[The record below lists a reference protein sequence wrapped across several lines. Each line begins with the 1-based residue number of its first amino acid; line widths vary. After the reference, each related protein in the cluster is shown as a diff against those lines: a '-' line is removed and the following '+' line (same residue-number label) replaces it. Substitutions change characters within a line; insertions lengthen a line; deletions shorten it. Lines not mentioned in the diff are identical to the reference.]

1 MELGLP
7 YGPPPT
13 PDYAQSRRGLHLCRP
28 SPSPIWPTR
37 LPTPGI
43 GRLAVPC
50 THACWVS
57 SRLTPGFRC
66 RAGAGTRRLSG
77 PPRWL
82 ERGKFFGRGAARQ
95 SEGEAF
101 IGVPGLPAP
110 QGGGGRLEV
119 REALPAPE
127 LLLIDPMAPFD
138 LAVLLGPAGSD
149 IPMADP
155 GGFDP
160 QHKGEGE
167 LLAVIT
173 LQALDGEREGRSELG
188 QEGEARAVM

>member
-1 MELGLP
+1 MQTSRWSPAPLP
-7 YGPPPT
+7 PGP
-13 PDYAQSRRGLHLCRP
+13 QSR
-28 SPSPIWPTR
+28 I
-37 LPTPGI
+37 
-43 GRLAVPC
+43 
-50 THACWVS
+50 CWVS

-82 ERGKFFGRGAARQ
+82 ERGKFFGRGAALQ

-101 IGVPGLPAP
+101 IVVPGLPAP